1 MTMSKKIPWQLDE
14 FVLDEE
20 QKIVWL
26 RGSFMR
32 SMALHHRDDD
42 PVPGYEVRLVSADT
56 LKKLKSNP
64 NYLKEI
70 DDA

>member
-32 SMALHHRDDD
+32 SMALHHRDND